1 MCEGGPTAV
10 LFSLVIQVVILSS
23 PGRAVIEGYDHA
35 RGYCNLWRRYNS
47 PLDHGSCL
55 PDRSRG
61 TLCTFFTFAPSS
73 NSQLEPSDLSSRP
86 ARLRRTASAAAV
98 GTSDATEWLASVARG
113 AVDARLTSSM
123 SINTVWISVFL
134 LDEARGCS
142 HSLLAQR
149 LEQPERPWVH
159 AIFFSTLTP
168 LNSELRRPA

>member
-1 MCEGGPTAV
+1 MLGGRGGRTIGPGQTWPKPNEKADTAISGTHLSFPVGKARPT
-10 LFSLVIQVVILSS
+10 
-23 PGRAVIEGYDHA
+23 
-35 RGYCNLWRRYNS
+35 
-47 PLDHGSCL
+47 
-55 PDRSRG
+55 G

-123 SINTVWISVFL
+123 SNTVWISVFL